1 MCGVTSETPLLFAVG
16 VFLAALGLLIALFS
30 PELAHHVDALAARA
44 AAGLRRRWSRARG
57 GRRFVL
63 VPRKWAGSQDSL
75 RIQGNAA
82 TVKEVES

>member
-1 MCGVTSETPLLFAVG
+1 MTSETPLLFAVG

-30 PELAHHVDALAARA
+30 PELARHVDALAGRA
-44 AAGLRRRWSRARG
+44 TAGLRRRWSRAPDR
-57 GRRFVL
+57 RRFVL
-63 VPRKWAGSQDSL
+63 IPRKWAGSQDSL